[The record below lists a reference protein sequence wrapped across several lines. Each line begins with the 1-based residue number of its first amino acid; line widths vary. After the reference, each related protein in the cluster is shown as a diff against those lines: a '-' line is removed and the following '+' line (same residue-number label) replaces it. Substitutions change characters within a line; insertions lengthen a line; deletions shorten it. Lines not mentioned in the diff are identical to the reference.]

1 MSPNYSWSRAF
12 HDQITN
18 CKETLQIFENI
29 KQEQIKKSARE
40 EAERKEKISQ
50 AMKDRWASTECRAEK
65 ARRHQEAV
73 KAPSK
78 AKAQAAEEV
87 GGLMKLTLANDKDIW
102 QSRECKAFEK
112 LV

>member
-1 MSPNYSWSRAF
+1 V
-12 HDQITN
+12 
-18 CKETLQIFENI
+18 
-29 KQEQIKKSARE
+29 
-40 EAERKEKISQ
+40 ERKDKISQ
-50 AMKDRWASTECRAEK
+50 ALKEWWASPEGRAEK
-65 ARRHQEAV
+65 ARRHKEAAQ